1 MKALVLY
8 VVFVLV
14 GAALAVLIGYYVER
28 QTSSAVSLIVFLTMF
43 FANFS
48 VAWILTILVM
58 DGSLKNAQGAQDQ
71 LGIEKAGRA
80 SMNAA
85 RESSRAARSA

>member
-1 MKALVLY
+1 MKALLLY
-8 VVFVLV
+8 VVFVLA
-14 GAALAVLIGYYVER
+14 GGTLAVLIGYYVEQ
-28 QTSSAVSLIVFLTMF
+28 QTSSAVSLIVFLSMF
-43 FANFS
+43 FANFA

-71 LGIEKAGRA
+71 MDIEKAGRT

-85 RESSRAARSA
+85 RESSRAART